1 LIKKILKALTKTIL
15 VLLLS
20 AVFLLAV
27 LQNSYVQSYLAQSG
41 SAILSKQLGTPV
53 WIEKVRIS
61 GFLKI
66 GLSQVL
72 LQDDHDQTMISAKNI
87 YVDLP
92 LIQGI
97 SDNIPINKIEIDSAY
112 IYLKKYKDSDDLNIT
127 NTFSSSNDTVAL
139 EEDSTTGKVIR
150 FTLGHLLIKNTRF
163 IYEDAT
169 AKEKTDFGMD
179 YAGLDISDINLE
191 MKDIAIFNDSIIS
204 NIIHVDAYDKCG
216 ISLKHLE
223 GLANVSSKGT
233 FLQNGVLQTEESRV
247 SMDLGFNYKHWSAY
261 LDFINEVDINSNII
275 SAQLNLNDIAY
286 FAPEMQGM
294 DDLIRLNGQVKGAVR
309 NLKAKNLEFNYGN
322 STSFRGD
329 VQLTGLPDIY
339 ESFINLKINALSTDV
354 ADVRN
359 FKLPNGEQIT
369 AIPPEIER
377 FGKIRIKGRYI
388 GFYNDFVSNADVY
401 TELGKLNTNIQFKN
415 NTKEGILYYRG
426 AFKAREFDLGQFIDR
441 QEDFGQ
447 INFDLNVDGK
457 GLNLDEIETKVEGR
471 IDSLEFR
478 DNPINTIYVDAFVN
492 ERKFEGNLHLS
503 DNLIQANFSGLVD
516 FDSIHPFF
524 DFTTKLKD
532 VKLSQLGLIDA
543 NPDASLSSQIRMN
556 FTGSSID
563 DFEGEIFVDSTEF
576 FYSDFL
582 YNMDSLHIYSLKNSQ
597 ENQMDQIKIRSD
609 YINGDITGEYR
620 FASIA
625 SSVESLLQN
634 YLNSLEFVDNDTSL
648 NTDENFNFRF
658 NIYNSNE
665 FLPIFTD
672 AVKVSD
678 SIGVSGSFNSR
689 DKNLQLHTN
698 ISEISYNDL
707 KAEDLRFHVNTSPKQ
722 ALSQLKVEQFLFKQ
736 ADEIDTLELGI
747 DSLRFNFKLKDNKGF
762 YAFDWDNESDFPRNK
777 GHIAGD
783 FDYFDHDKFEIGI
796 DTLDA
801 IINDSVWNSVAASSL
816 KIDSTSIRFDS
827 LQFISSNQH
836 IMLNGVIAET
846 MDQGFVAQFQNFNVA
861 VINLLTASSGIS
873 FGGQLTGDFQLI
885 DAYRNPGFLADLELD
900 NFVLNGE
907 NLGDAEINST
917 LGADQSIFVNLNLLK
932 HGNKGDYKPLYL
944 EGFYYPNDSH
954 NQLDIDVSLHNLAL
968 NFLNPFL
975 NSFVADLE
983 GYATG
988 EVRLKGSLK
997 EPDLNG
1003 QLNLARTQF
1012 RIKYLNTLY
1021 SMSGELNLNNQILG
1035 FDDVSLYDTLGNV
1048 AYLSGGLTHD
1058 RLKNFGVDLRV
1069 KPQRFVAL
1077 NTHMGMND
1085 LFYGKAV
1092 VTGDLHI
1099 IGPFDNIFLDID
1111 AKSNRGTDLKIPINT
1126 TLGVSENS
1134 FIVFVNKE
1142 DSTNQSKKQNFVP
1155 QLSNFSLNMDLNI
1168 TPDAKIEI
1176 SLPSQ
1181 MGEIQATGFGD
1192 LNMNLSR
1199 TGNFRMSG
1207 DYRVSDGSFFFRI
1220 RNLLNR
1226 KFQLNEGGTISWTG
1240 DPYSGILG
1248 MSANYQLKTSL
1259 NSLGLDQDSSYRNR
1273 VPVDCIIGLS
1283 GPIMDPDIK
1292 FRIRFPNATEE
1303 VKQYVFTKID
1313 TTNSSEMSQQMLSLL
1328 IFNSFSFNSGTGNSS
1343 LANNVSGSSMQIVA
1357 NQLSN
1362 WLSQISKDVDIG
1374 INYRPGGEL
1383 TNEEVEVALSTQLWD
1398 ERVTIDGNFGYQN
1411 MQDNPSANTSN
1422 IVGDINVEVKLTNDG
1437 RLRLKAFNRTNTVDL
1452 LDNTSPYT
1460 QGVGIFYRK
1469 EFNNLHELFS
1479 NQRKKEKEKR
1489 EAEQKKAKARVN
1501 EEEESKSSE
1510 EP

>member
-1 LIKKILKALTKTIL
+1 M

-20 AVFLLAV
+20 AVLLLAV

-41 SAILSKQLGTPV
+41 SAILTKQMGIPV
-53 WIEKVRIS
+53 WIEKIRIS
-61 GFLKI
+61 GFLT
-66 GLSQVL
+66 LSLNKVL
-72 LQDDHDQTMISAKNI
+72 VLDDHNETMISAKMI
-87 YVDLP
+87 FVDLP

-97 SDNIPINKIEIDSAY
+97 DENIPINNIEIDSAY
-112 IYLKKYKDSDDLNIT
+112 INIKKYQGSDGLNIT
-127 NTFSSSNDTVAL
+127 KSFSTSGSSNTSD
-139 EEDSTTGKVIR
+139 EDSTTNKMIR
-150 FTLGHLLIKNTRF
+150 FTLKHLLISNSRF
-163 IYEDAT
+163 IYDA
-169 AKEKTDFGMD
+169 AGAEKKTSFGMD
-179 YAGLDISDINLE
+179 YRSLDISNINLE

-204 NIIHVDAYDKCG
+204 NIIHVDAKDKCG
-216 ISLKHLE
+216 IALKHLE
-223 GLANVSSKGT
+223 GKANVSSKGT
-233 FLQNGVLQTEESRV
+233 YLENGVIQTDRSRV
-247 SMDLGFNYKHWSAY
+247 SLDLGFNYKHWAAY
-261 LDFINEVDINSNII
+261 LDFINKVDIQSDIMN
-275 SAQLNLNDIAY
+275 AHLNMDDIAY
-286 FAPEMQGM
+286 FAPAMEGM
-294 DDLIRLNGQVKGAVR
+294 NNLLRLKGQVKGTIR
-309 NLKAKNLEFNYGN
+309 NLKANNLELKYGA
-322 STSFRGD
+322 STHFRGN
-329 VQLTGLPDIY
+329 VQFTGLPDFY
-339 ESFINLKINALSTDV
+339 ESFINLKIKALSTDIT
-354 ADVRN
+354 DIGN
-359 FKLPNGEQIT
+359 FKLPKGARISN
-369 AIPPEIER
+369 IPEEIKK
-377 FGKIRIKGRYI
+377 FGKIRIKGRYT

-415 NTKEGILYYRG
+415 NTQEGILYYQG
-426 AFKAREFDLGQFIDR
+426 DFKARDFDLGQFIDR

-457 GLNLDEIETKVEGR
+457 GLNLDEIKTKVQGR

-516 FDSIHPFF
+516 FDSIHPIF
-524 DFTTKLKD
+524 DFNTKLKD

-543 NPDASLSSQIRMN
+543 NPDASLSSQISMN
-556 FTGSSID
+556 FKGSSID
-563 DFEGEIFVDSTEF
+563 DFEGEVLVDSTEF
-576 FYSDFL
+576 FYSDRD
-582 YNMDSLHIYSLKNSQ
+582 YNLDSLHIYSIKNSQ
-597 ENQMDQIKIRSD
+597 ENHKDQIKIRSD
-609 YINGDITGEYR
+609 YVSGEITGEYR
-620 FASIA
+620 FASIV
-625 SSVESLLQN
+625 SSVESLFQN
-634 YLNSLEFVDNDTSL
+634 YLENLEFVDNDTNL
-648 NTDENFNFRF
+648 NKDEDFNFRF
-658 NIYNSNE
+658 QILNANDL
-665 FLPIFTD
+665 LPIFTD
-672 AVKVSD
+672 AVQVSD
-678 SIGVSGSFNSR
+678 SMSLSGLFNSR
-689 DKNLQLHTN
+689 DKNLQIHTN
-698 ISEISYNDL
+698 VSEIKYNGL
-707 KAEDLRFHVNTSPKQ
+707 KAKDLSFQVNTSPGQ
-722 ALSQLKVEQFLFKQ
+722 AFSQLEVEQFLFKQ
-736 ADEIDTLELGI
+736 ADEIDTLDLGI
-747 DSLRFNFKLKDNKGF
+747 DSLRFNFKLANNKGL
-762 YAFDWDNESDFPRNK
+762 YEFDWNNKSDSLKNK
-777 GHIAGD
+777 GHISGD
-783 FDYFDHDKFEIGI
+783 FHYFDHDKFNIGL

-801 IINDSVWNSVAASSL
+801 IINDSAWNSVAASSL

-827 LQFISSNQH
+827 LQFMSSNQH
-836 IMLNGVIAET
+836 ILLNGVMAET

-873 FGGQLTGDFQLI
+873 FGGNLTGDFQLI
-885 DAYRNPGFLADLELD
+885 DAYRNPGFLADLDLD

-907 NLGDAEINST
+907 ALGDAEINST
-917 LGADQSIFVNLNLLK
+917 LGTDQSIFINLNLLK
-932 HGNKGDYKPLYL
+932 HGNKGDFKPLYL
-944 EGFYYPNDSH
+944 EGFYYPNDST
-954 NQLDIDVSLHNLAL
+954 NQLDIDVILHDLSL

-975 NSFVADLE
+975 KSFVSDLE
-983 GYATG
+983 GSTSG
-988 EVRLKGSLK
+988 EIALKGSLK
-997 EPDLNG
+997 EPDLSG

-1021 SMSGELNLNNQILG
+1021 SLSGTLDLNNQIIG
-1035 FDDVSLYDTLGNV
+1035 FDNVSLYDTVGNV
-1048 AYLSGGLTHD
+1048 AYVSGGLSHE
-1058 RLKNFGVDLRV
+1058 RLRNFGVDLRV
-1069 KPQRFVAL
+1069 RPENFVAL
-1077 NTHMGMND
+1077 NTRLGMNE

-1092 VTGDLHI
+1092 VTGEVDI
-1099 IGPFDNIFLDID
+1099 KGPFDNVFLDID

-1126 TLGVSENS
+1126 SLGVSENS

-1142 DSTNQSKKQNFVP
+1142 DSINQKGKQNFVP
-1155 QLSNFSLNMDLNI
+1155 QLSNFSLNMDVNI

-1207 DYRVSDGSFFFRI
+1207 DYRVSDGLFFFRI

-1226 KFQLNEGGTISWTG
+1226 KFELNEGGTISWTG
-1240 DPYSGILG
+1240 DPYNGILG

-1283 GPIMDPDIK
+1283 GPILDPNIK
-1292 FRIRFPNATEE
+1292 FKFKFPNATEE

-1328 IFNSFSFNSGTGNSS
+1328 IFNSFSFNSGTGNTS

-1469 EFNNLHELFS
+1469 EFNNLHDLFS

-1489 EAEQKKAKARVN
+1489 EAEQKKAKAKLN
-1501 EEEESKSSE
+1501 DEEEPNSSE
-1510 EP
+1510 